1 MKWSKA
7 MLVEG
12 KETLLGVE
20 KHVFFCFTRLFLE
33 FLDVFFCF
41 FRQLIKTFFT
51 LMFLV
56 Q

>member
-20 KHVFFCFTRLFLE
+20 KGVFLFTRR
-33 FLDVFFCF
+33 FFPNSEK
-41 FRQLIKTFFT
+41 LGV
-51 LMFLV
+51 LYG
-56 Q
+56 

>member
-20 KHVFFCFTRLFLE
+20 KGVLFVHKTVFG
-33 FLDVFFCF
+33 VFGCF
-41 FRQLIKTFFT
+41 FLFF
-51 LMFLV
+51 FFS
-56 Q
+56 